1 MDISTRD
8 SGLSV
13 GEAAARVGLTTYTL
27 RWYEQEGL
35 VAPVGRDSAGRRRYT
50 EADLDRLLLLTRLR
64 RTGMPVRDMRRY
76 AELARLGDRTRDAR
90 RALFE
95 AHRAR
100 VLARMTELEEDLKC
114 STTRSRC
121 TAARRR
127 NDDPSTD
134 RGRRSGGLRHRAG
147 LHGHELRLRRA
158 ATTPSRRAPCTGRW
172 TWA

>member
-100 VLARMTELEEDLKC
+100 VLARMTELEEDLKVLNYKIEMY
-114 STTRSRC
+114 RC
-121 TAARRR
+121 TEEER
-127 NDDPSTD
+127 
-134 RGRRSGGLRHRAG
+134 
-147 LHGHELRLRRA
+147 
-158 ATTPSRRAPCTGRW
+158 
-172 TWA
+172 